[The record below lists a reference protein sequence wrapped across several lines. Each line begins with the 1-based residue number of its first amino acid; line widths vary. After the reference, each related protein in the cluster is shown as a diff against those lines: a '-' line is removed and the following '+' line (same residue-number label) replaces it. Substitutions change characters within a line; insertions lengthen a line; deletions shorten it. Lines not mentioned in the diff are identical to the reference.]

1 MERLTKKDHRQNL
14 VLNVFHEYF
23 WGFGL
28 AFHTVYAI
36 VPLFLKSLGAPN
48 GVVISVAGLFS
59 ILIALPQFLTTALS
73 RNRQNIKNLAI
84 GVHLTALPPIFMMWF
99 VFAFFAPTGPTAWI
113 YFYVCFILYGLSVGM
128 IIPIWAGFLRQVV
141 KDKDRGRF
149 FGISFAFNSVGGFF
163 GGILVK
169 ILLSSS
175 LEFPKN
181 FGWGFSVFFISILI
195 ATILFVWMKV
205 EKPNT
210 PFVQKTIRDFL
221 KETKHILSKQY
232 NFRRYLISRAI
243 LTVNYP
249 AISLYAV
256 FMQDKLGFDVS
267 EAGIFTVINVIA
279 YGFASYFAGLIG
291 DRFGHKYAITL
302 AYVSNMLAVIV
313 ALSVS
318 TMAGVYLVFVFV
330 GMGMG
335 AFMPS
340 AMNMV
345 YSFAGKRDGK
355 LYMALIDTSIAPFTL
370 LSILL
375 AGIITQTFGAVW
387 TFYFIGSFLLLGIL
401 MLIFFV
407 KDPADNDE
415 HTNNILA

>member
-14 VLNVFHEYF
+14 ILNVLHEYF

-28 AFHTVYAI
+28 AFHTTYAI

-48 GVVISVAGLFS
+48 GIVISVAGLFS
-59 ILIALPQFLTTALS
+59 ILVALPQFLTTVLS
-73 RNRQNIKNLAI
+73 RNRQNVKNLAI

-99 VFAFFAPTGPTAWI
+99 VFAFFAPTGPLGWI
-113 YFYVCFILYGLSVGM
+113 YYYVCFILYGLSVGM
-128 IIPIWAGFLRQVV
+128 IIPLWAGFLRQIV

-149 FGISFAFNSVGGFF
+149 FGISFAYNSVGGFF
-163 GGILVK
+163 GGIIVK

-181 FGWGFSVFFISILI
+181 FGWGFAVFFMSILI
-195 ATILFVWMKV
+195 ATILFFWMKV

-210 PFVQKTIRDFL
+210 PFVQKTVLDFL
-221 KETKHILSKQY
+221 KETKYILSKQY
-232 NFRRYLISRAI
+232 NFRRYLIARAL

-267 EAGIFTVINVIA
+267 EAGIFTVINVVA
-279 YGFASYFAGLIG
+279 YGMASYFAGLIG
-291 DRFGHKYAITL
+291 DRYGHKHAITL
-302 AYVSNMLAVIV
+302 AYISNMLAVMI
-313 ALSVS
+313 ALLVN
-318 TMAGVYLVFVFV
+318 TMTGVYLVFFFI
-330 GMGMG
+330 GIGMG

-340 AMNMV
+340 AMNLV

-355 LYMALIDTSIAPFTL
+355 LFMALIDTTIAPFTL
-370 LSILL
+370 LSIIL
-375 AGIITQTFGAVW
+375 AGIITQSLGAVW
-387 TFYFIGSFLLLGIL
+387 TFYFIGIFLVLGIL
-401 MLIFFV
+401 ILILFV
-407 KDPADNDE
+407 KDPANNDE
-415 HTNNILA
+415 HTNNILV

>member
-14 VLNVFHEYF
+14 ILNVFHEYF

-28 AFHTVYAI
+28 AFHTTYAI

-48 GVVISVAGLFS
+48 GIVISVAGLFS
-59 ILIALPQFLTTALS
+59 ILVALPQFLTTVLS
-73 RNRQNIKNLAI
+73 RNRQNVKNLAI

-99 VFAFFAPTGPTAWI
+99 VFAFFGPTGPLGWI
-113 YFYVCFILYGLSVGM
+113 YYYVCFILYGLSVGM
-128 IIPIWAGFLRQVV
+128 IIPLWAGFLRQIV

-149 FGISFAFNSVGGFF
+149 FGISFAYNSVGGFF
-163 GGILVK
+163 GGIIVK

-181 FGWGFSVFFISILI
+181 FGWGFAVFFMSILI
-195 ATILFVWMKV
+195 ATILFFWMKV
-205 EKPNT
+205 EKSNT
-210 PFVQKTIRDFL
+210 PFVQKTVLDFL

-232 NFRRYLISRAI
+232 NFRRYLIARAL

-267 EAGIFTVINVIA
+267 EAGIFTVINVVA
-279 YGFASYFAGLIG
+279 YGMASYFAGLIG
-291 DRFGHKYAITL
+291 DRYGHKHAITL
-302 AYVSNMLAVIV
+302 AYISNMLAVMV
-313 ALSVS
+313 ALLVN
-318 TMAGVYLVFVFV
+318 TMTGVYLVFFFI
-330 GMGMG
+330 GIGMG

-340 AMNMV
+340 AMNLV

-355 LYMALIDTSIAPFTL
+355 LFMALIDTTIAPFTL
-370 LSILL
+370 LSIVL
-375 AGIITQTFGAVW
+375 AGIITQSLGAVW
-387 TFYFIGSFLLLGIL
+387 TFYFIGIFLVLGIL
-401 MLIFFV
+401 ILILFV
-407 KDPADNDE
+407 KDPANNDE
-415 HTNNILA
+415 HTNNILV